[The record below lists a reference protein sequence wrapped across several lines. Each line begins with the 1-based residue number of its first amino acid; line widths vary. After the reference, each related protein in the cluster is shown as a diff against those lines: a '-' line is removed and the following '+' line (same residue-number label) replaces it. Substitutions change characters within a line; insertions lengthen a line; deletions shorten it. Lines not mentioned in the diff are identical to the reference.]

1 MSLFLQANQMA
12 LMVHRIFTVQHAR
25 LRSFKE
31 IENSSGSMQ
40 SCFTFFYSKFSFNP
54 DILTT
59 PTLLT
64 LPVYRETNILKIAY
78 DICLQITNYT
88 Q

>member
-64 LPVYRETNILKIAY
+64 LNLETNILKIAY
-78 DICLQITNYT
+78 NICLQITNYT